1 MQQNLFDAQPSS
13 GEGRQQILGFMPQIA
28 AVAKLPAAPLAI
40 ADMAEAF
47 GVTHRTL
54 HFYEEKGLLAPER
67 LGSMRVY
74 NAQSIQ
80 RMAVINACREVGV
93 PLSSIQELMTALET
107 AGSQE
112 EADLHFRT
120 LLDTRRR
127 ELTSDVSTLHR
138 QIQQIRTLIIDI
150 GNQPQETQRVEA
162 RRPDISDMERKCLAL
177 MVEGYKGRELATA
190 LEITEAELEDLE
202 DGLMVKLEAA
212 NRSQAAAKAV
222 ILGIL
227 PH

>member
-1 MQQNLFDAQPSS
+1 MQHHLFD
-13 GEGRQQILGFMPQIA
+13 GRQNDPGGRQPIIRFMPQIA
-28 AVAKLPAAPLAI
+28 APAKLPVAPLAI

-54 HFYEEKGLLAPER
+54 HFYEEKGLLTPER
-67 LGSMRVY
+67 LGTMRVY
-74 NAQSIQ
+74 NEQSIQ

-93 PLSSIQELMTALET
+93 PLSSIQELMLALET
-107 AGSQE
+107 ASSQE
-112 EADLHFRT
+112 EADRHFRN

-150 GNQPQETQRVEA
+150 GNQPPETQRVEA
-162 RRPDISDMERKCLAL
+162 RRPDISELERRCLAL
-177 MVEGYKGRELATA
+177 MVEGYKGRELAAA
-190 LEITEAELEDLE
+190 LAIADGELEDLE
-202 DGLMVKLEAA
+202 EGLMVKLEAA